1 MSSRQLD
8 APSPHRQPGHAP
20 RLAGDVGSGA
30 APWIRSPGRRAVAD
44 GYTIDDSCFPIDP
57 RVLSDRPTRAFRSA
71 FYTRYSHRRD
81 AFLFVAI
88 VSLATPIIPRQK
100 GISRFT
106 APPQPTKIGGSGISE
121 TSESG
126 ILIAAKLTRSSSN
139 VSPY

>member
-1 MSSRQLD
+1 GRRLLPACIGPPGQRVSTPTESPARAQAATSVLRRDCGQEGETTMSSRQLD

-81 AFLFVAI
+81 AF
-88 VSLATPIIPRQK
+88 
-100 GISRFT
+100 
-106 APPQPTKIGGSGISE
+106 
-121 TSESG
+121 
-126 ILIAAKLTRSSSN
+126 
-139 VSPY
+139 